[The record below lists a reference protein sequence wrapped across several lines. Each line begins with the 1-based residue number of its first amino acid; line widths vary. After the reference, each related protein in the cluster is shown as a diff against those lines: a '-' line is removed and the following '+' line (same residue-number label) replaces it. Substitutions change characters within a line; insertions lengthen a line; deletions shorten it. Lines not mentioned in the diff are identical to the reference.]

1 MNVCDKKVFE
11 KIYAEYIQKISDFLF
26 YKYGEGHDH
35 FDIAQEAFVK
45 LWQNCSKVTPEK
57 AKGYLYTVAN
67 NTMLN
72 ELKHQKVVLKHQKEA
87 VKDYD
92 QEDPQFILEEQQFL
106 KKYEQALAG
115 LSENQRV
122 VFLLNR
128 VEGRSH
134 QEIAELLDLSIRA
147 VRKRLYMA
155 VDNLR
160 KHIDGI

>member
-1 MNVCDKKVFE
+1 MDICKEKVFSE
-11 KIYAEYIQKISDFLF
+11 IYNKYIQQVSNFLY
-26 YKYGEGHDH
+26 YKYGAGRDN

-45 LWQNCSKVTPEK
+45 LWQNCKKVPPEK
-57 AKGYLYTVAN
+57 AKGYLFTVAN

-134 QEIAELLDLSIRA
+134 QEIAEILDLSIRA

-155 VDNLR
+155 VENLR

>member
-11 KIYAEYIQKISDFLF
+11 KIYKEYIQKISDFLY
-26 YKYGEGHDH
+26 YKYGAAHDH

-45 LWQNCSKVTPEK
+45 LWQNCKKVPPEK
-57 AKGYLYTVAN
+57 AKSYLYTVAN

-72 ELKHQKVVLKHQKEA
+72 ALKHQKVVLKHQKA
-87 VKDYD
+87 PAKNYD

-106 KKYEQALAG
+106 KKYEKALAG

-128 VEGRSH
+128 IEGKSH
-134 QEIAELLDLSIRA
+134 QEIADILELSIRA

-155 VDNLR
+155 VENLR

>member
-1 MNVCDKKVFE
+1 MDVCDKKIFAA
-11 KIYAEYIQKISDFLF
+11 IYEENIQKVSDFLY
-26 YKYGEGHDH
+26 YKYGSDQDT
-35 FDIAQEAFVK
+35 FDVAQEAFVK
-45 LWQNCSKVTPEK
+45 LWKNCKKVPPEK

-72 ELKHQKVVLKHQKEA
+72 ALKHQKVVLKHQQEA

-92 QEDPQFILEEQQFL
+92 QEDPQFLLEEQQFL
-106 KKYEQALAG
+106 KKYERALAG

-134 QEIAELLDLSIRA
+134 QEIAELLDLSVRA

-155 VDNLR
+155 VENLR

>member
-1 MNVCDKKVFE
+1 MNVCDKKIFAG
-11 KIYAEYIQKISDFLF
+11 IYEENIQKVSDFLY
-26 YKYGEGHDH
+26 YKYGGDRDV

-45 LWQNCSKVTPEK
+45 LWQNCNKVTPEK

-72 ELKHQKVVLKHQKEA
+72 ELKHQKVILKHQKLPT
-87 VKDYD
+87 KDYD
-92 QEDPQFILEEQQFL
+92 QEDPQFLLEEQQFL
-106 KKYEQALAG
+106 DKYEQALAS

-134 QEIAELLDLSIRA
+134 QEIADLLDLSVRA